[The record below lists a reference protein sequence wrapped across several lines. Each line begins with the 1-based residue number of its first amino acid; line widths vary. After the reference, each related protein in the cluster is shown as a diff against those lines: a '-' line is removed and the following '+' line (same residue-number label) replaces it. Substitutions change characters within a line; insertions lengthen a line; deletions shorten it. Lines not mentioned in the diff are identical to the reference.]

1 MSAAAAIITLDD
13 YLRMSFEGP
22 DAEYVDG
29 EIVERPAND
38 LPHVR
43 VQQNLAEAF
52 GPLRKSRGVKAGPSV
67 QVRVSDQTIRVP
79 DYCVFRSRPAQAVPA
94 EPALLVVE
102 IVSPSDSHSALI
114 RKLEDYRAWGAEHIW
129 VIDPD
134 LRRLSI
140 YRLEG
145 LIHVERLELAEL
157 EIVLGPA
164 DLFE

>member
-1 MSAAAAIITLDD
+1 MGYHATHELVRRGHEVTVWGLPPAPAADLLPDSVVVQLLDVAAVDD
-13 YLRMSFEGP
+13 RQLRELLAAY
-22 DAEYVDG
+22 DA
-29 EIVERPAND
+29 IVFA
-38 LPHVR
+38 
-43 VQQNLAEAF
+43 
-52 GPLRKSRGVKAGPSV
+52 AGADD
-67 QVRVSDQTIRVP
+67 R
-79 DYCVFRSRPAQAVPA
+79 AVPA

-129 VIDPD
+129 VIDPE
-134 LRRLSI
+134 LRRLSV

-145 LIHVERLELAEL
+145 LIHVARLELAEL